1 MDELITVQ
9 EYYESLLGDVN
20 LSANIDGSAVEI
32 SFLRQALDKLVDC
45 GEINDYDLNEDGND
59 SSGMWRIDAISVDNL
74 SEASTGAISLFV
86 SLFDSSKEPSNLIK
100 TDLDSLLRK
109 VKRFIEYSLEK
120 DAYTFFEP
128 GGFAF
133 EAALEIKNNFKFSA
147 NNFRIFVISNRPASS
162 RISGIPPIE
171 IHGVKAEVIV
181 WDLNRF
187 FQLELS
193 GREREDLEIDLSDRP
208 IKVLLASKSDAD
220 MTSVLAA
227 IPASTLVDIYSR
239 WGGRLLEQNVR
250 SFLTSKVKVNKGIR
264 ETIKSSPS
272 KFFAFNNGIT
282 ATAEAANLE
291 ERKDGLYITSLKNF
305 QIVNGGQTT
314 ASLYS
319 AATKDQFDISEI
331 FVQMKLSIVSP
342 EKAAD
347 IVPFISR
354 YANSQNKV
362 TEADLFSNH
371 PFHVRFEQFSR
382 KISPFPRP
390 GCLVGEKWFY
400 ERARGQY
407 VNEQAYM
414 SKPERLKFQTLF
426 PKRQLITKTSL
437 AKYIN
442 SFERIPYVVS
452 KGAEFNFG
460 KFAENIA
467 KLWEGSEANVNEGF
481 FRASISKAIIFKTIE
496 DLIATQKSTWY
507 LGHRDKLVPYTISYV
522 ANALAKKSKELD
534 FDLIWRKQ
542 EVPQELRDLYLQVA
556 ERVNEL
562 MHAPDRPF
570 GNVAEYAKREVFW
583 SAVKKDSEKLDVSSI
598 DKCTIGI
605 RELKDANFYERL
617 NQTLKNNQDVSATI
631 KAVAPEKWAAVE
643 AYLIDTNQ
651 DNPAKLHLIRR
662 ASTKV
667 NNLTDAQCKSLNKIL
682 VDYESHFRE

>member
-1 MDELITVQ
+1 MALFEDP
-9 EYYESLLGDVN
+9 
-20 LSANIDGSAVEI
+20 NII
-32 SFLRQALDKLVDC
+32 S
-45 GEINDYDLNEDGND
+45 
-59 SSGMWRIDAISVDNL
+59 
-74 SEASTGAISLFV
+74 
-86 SLFDSSKEPSNLIK
+86 
-100 TDLDSLLRK
+100 
-109 VKRFIEYSLEK
+109 VKRF
-120 DAYTFFEP
+120 
-128 GGFAF
+128 F
-133 EAALEIKNNFKFSA
+133 EANGTAYL
-147 NNFRIFVISNRPASS
+147 VMDYCDGLPLD
-162 RISGIPPIE
+162 
-171 IHGVKAEVIV
+171 EVIKRDGPLDEKNLLLILV
-181 WDLNRF
+181 
-187 FQLELS
+187 
-193 GREREDLEIDLSDRP
+193 P
-208 IKVLLASKSDAD
+208 LLA
-220 MTSVLAA
+220 
-227 IPASTLVDIYSR
+227 
-239 WGGRLLEQNVR
+239 
-250 SFLTSKVKVNKGIR
+250 
-264 ETIKSSPS
+264 
-272 KFFAFNNGIT
+272 
-282 ATAEAANLE
+282 
-291 ERKDGLYITSLKNF
+291 SLKNF

-442 SFERIPYVVS
+442 SFESIPYVVS

-481 FRASISKAIIFKTIE
+481 FRASISEAIIFKTIE

-583 SAVKKDSEKLDVSSI
+583 SVVKKDSEKLDVSSI

-631 KAVAPEKWAAVE
+631 KAVAAEKWAAVE

-662 ASTKV
+662 ASTKA

-682 VDYESHFRE
+682 ADYESHFRE